1 MVLAVPSKIV
11 VISDG
16 EDVLRAFSE
25 TEEFPRQEPLGFCR
39 NTQDDFP
46 HAQATRSS
54 ACDPLLFHT
63 SAS

>member
-25 TEEFPRQEPLGFCR
+25 TEEFSRQEPLGFCMPR
-39 NTQDDFP
+39 P
-46 HAQATRSS
+46 CGR
-54 ACDPLLFHT
+54 
-63 SAS
+63 